1 MAEIG
6 NELHRLLPMGSYD
19 QGLFLRIYDKTKP
32 LMRKLSR
39 QVDTRRVNVTTED
52 IYTYFEDKFI
62 FVFTKYH
69 SLYDEPHLRYVIV
82 RSLMTYK
89 NKLVSQLYGGK
100 SGFNQGLTSLE
111 VLFDNNK
118 ELLDD
123 YDEVV
128 EKEVRLSQ
136 MREEYRK
143 RLTPTEYLILELT
156 LDPPPFFKKGYRS
169 GRLYSTELLAFL
181 DIPRNKRSLKD
192 LVLVYKNIDN
202 ATESIKKEGSIL

>member
-19 QGLFLRIYDKTKP
+19 QELFLRVYDKTKP

-69 SLYDEPHLRYVIV
+69 LRYDEPHLRYVIV

-100 SGFNQGLTSLE
+100 SGFNQGLTSME
-111 VLFDNNK
+111 VLFDN
-118 ELLDD
+118 
-123 YDEVV
+123 
-128 EKEVRLSQ
+128 
-136 MREEYRK
+136 
-143 RLTPTEYLILELT
+143 
-156 LDPPPFFKKGYRS
+156 KK
-169 GRLYSTELLAFL
+169 AQ
-181 DIPRNKRSLKD
+181 
-192 LVLVYKNIDN
+192 
-202 ATESIKKEGSIL
+202 